1 MSGMAPGPRTR
12 RIQDWED
19 FVQTVS
25 RFEQGSAFTGRWAF
39 RGHADATW
47 ALRTSL
53 MRALEGHDLT
63 AAQALEIE
71 RSAVL
76 EFQKQAHLYVPP
88 RMAFTD
94 DAAGTWTVMQHYGAP
109 TRLLDWTR
117 SPYVALYFAVTH
129 LEGDGA
135 VWLLDAHAL
144 QAAVH
149 RGHPTVLARVERAET
164 RAQVL
169 LDPDAPA
176 VVYLTDLHLQ
186 TDRMAAQQ
194 LLFTLSPRILADH
207 GELIAHTLGPAAERA
222 WQKLIVPEALKREFV
237 RRLRTMNITARTL
250 FPGLDGV
257 GRAIGEL
264 VRLEAGR
271 RDDAGSMT
279 RVSRL

>member
-1 MSGMAPGPRTR
+1 MVTRPRER
-12 RIQDWED
+12 RIRGWED

-25 RFEQGSAFTGRWAF
+25 RFEQGSPFTGRWAY

-47 ALRTSL
+47 ALETSL
-53 MRALEGHDLT
+53 MRALEGHRLT

-71 RSAVL
+71 RSAML

-88 RMAFTD
+88 RMAFGD
-94 DAAGTWTVMQHYGAP
+94 DAAGNWAVMQHYGAP

-117 SPYVALYFAVTH
+117 SPYVALYFAVIH
-129 LEGDGA
+129 LAGDGA

-144 QAAVH
+144 QEATRRRYPRLVTCADD
-149 RGHPTVLARVERAET
+149 REARAHI
-164 RAQVL
+164 L

-176 VVYLTDLHLQ
+176 AVYLTDLHVQ

-207 GELIAHTLGPAAERA
+207 GELIARTLDRAVVGA
-222 WQKLIVPEALKREFV
+222 WQKLVVPEALKPDFM

-257 GRAIGEL
+257 GRSIGEL

-271 RDDAGSMT
+271 RGRAGSMT
-279 RVSRL
+279 RLASL

>member
-1 MSGMAPGPRTR
+1 MAARPRER
-12 RIQDWED
+12 RVRNWED

-25 RFEQGSAFTGRWAF
+25 RFEQGSPFTGRYVF
-39 RGHADATW
+39 RGHADAGW

-53 MRALEGHDLT
+53 MRALEGHRLT

-71 RSAVL
+71 RSAML
-76 EFQKQAHLYVPP
+76 EFRKQAHLYVPP
-88 RMAFTD
+88 RMAFAD
-94 DAAGTWTVMQHYGAP
+94 DTPGAWAVMQHYGAP

-117 SPYVALYFAVTH
+117 SPYVALYFAVSH

-135 VWLLDAHAL
+135 VWLLDAQTLHE
-144 QAAVH
+144 AAQ
-149 RGHPTVLARVERAET
+149 RRHPDLVPLPEDPEARAKI
-164 RAQVL
+164 L
-169 LDPDAPA
+169 LDAEAPA
-176 VVYLTDLHLQ
+176 VVYLTDLHVQ

-207 GELIAHTLGPAAERA
+207 GQLIARTLDRAGDRA
-222 WQKLIVPEALKREFV
+222 WQKLVVAEALKAEFM

-264 VRLEAGR
+264 VSLEAGR
-271 RDDAGSMT
+271 RGQAGSLT
-279 RVSRL
+279 QVASL

>member
-1 MSGMAPGPRTR
+1 MATAPRTR
-12 RIQDWED
+12 RIRNWED

-25 RFEQGSAFTGRWAF
+25 RFEQGSAFTGRWVF

-47 ALRTSL
+47 ALKTSL
-53 MRALEGHDLT
+53 MRALEGHGLT

-71 RSAVL
+71 RSAML

-94 DAAGTWTVMQHYGAP
+94 DAAGTWAVMQHYGAP

-129 LEGDGA
+129 GEGDGA

-144 QAAVH
+144 QAAG
-149 RGHPTVLARVERAET
+149 RRRQPDLLARAETAAT

-176 VVYLTDLHLQ
+176 TVYLTDLHLQ

-207 GELIAHTLGPAAERA
+207 GELIARTLGRDGERA
-222 WQKLIVPEALKREFV
+222 WQKLIVPEACKPEFV

-279 RVSRL
+279 RVSSL